1 MANKVFSDAELQSL
15 KASAYGADTRPLE
28 SVALSTL
35 SNVHEEAVFYGIEP
49 GEIIRFQPSYTK
61 VEKQPMFEDEQRVNA
76 RGERP
81 MQYFIP
87 VTRVK
92 PDGTEIDSLFNL
104 NTLNKRDANNN
115 FVHSAITSAGSLP
128 ARVARLCEWGAII
141 GGTEKTIMVAA
152 FTPSGA
158 REKET
163 IIAPNGQM
171 VVKNKVREGR
181 YVPIQR
187 YIVSSNP
194 STPATDAASTDA
206 APEVAAD
213 AATTDAPAT
222 QA

>member
-1 MANKVFSDAELQSL
+1 MANKVFTDAELQSL

-49 GEIIRFQPSYTK
+49 GEIIRFQPSYTR

-81 MQYFIP
+81 MQYLIP

-92 PDGTEIDSLFNL
+92 PDGTEVDSLFNL

-152 FTPSGA
+152 FTPAGT

-163 IIAPNGQM
+163 IVAPNGQM
-171 VVKNKVREGR
+171 IVKNKVREGR

-187 YIVSSNP
+187 YFESATTE
-194 STPATDAASTDA
+194 TPAPETASTDA
-206 APEVAAD
+206 TAD
-213 AATTDAPAT
+213 APTTDA
-222 QA
+222 